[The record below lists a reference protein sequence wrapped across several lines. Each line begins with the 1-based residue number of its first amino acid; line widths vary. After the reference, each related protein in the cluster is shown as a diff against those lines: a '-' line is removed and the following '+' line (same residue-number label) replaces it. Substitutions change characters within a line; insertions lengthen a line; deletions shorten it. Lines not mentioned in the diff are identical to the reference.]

1 MSIISYNV
9 YRRFLGSLASLLRPV
24 GFPFLADFFSFLVGH
39 IGQCF
44 DGVIHVILGFA
55 KPDLSHDEAMLLAEG
70 NAVIDLGIIHEP
82 ADLALGWI
90 VTKRTFGAGY
100 FTILHGFFPRIKFP

>member
-1 MSIISYNV
+1 MF
-9 YRRFLGSLASLLRPV
+9 RGFLRFPAALLCSM
-24 GFPFLADFFSFLVGH
+24 GLPFLADFFSFLVGH

>member
-1 MSIISYNV
+1 MG
-9 YRRFLGSLASLLRPV
+9 L
-24 GFPFLADFFSFLVGH
+24 PFLADFFSFLVGH

-44 DGVIHVILGFA
+44 DGEIHVILGFA